1 MNIVELDSYNLAD
14 AVKFHNRLNPRLWGD
29 DEHLRS
35 DVRDKLLEIAEDFRE
50 FLGIDNLQIKDI
62 TVSGSNAAFNY
73 TPHSDI
79 DLHLVADLPDADNSD
94 VFRELFDAKKFQY
107 NKTHDIRI
115 GGYDVELYVQN
126 PNDEHHSQGI
136 YSLLQNKWLSVP
148 KRRKPEINDISVKSK
163 YEDVGHRIEDAVRSG
178 SLEQMND
185 TWQKLKAM
193 RKQGLEREG
202 EFSPENLAFKILRNN
217 GTIQKLVDARQAVK
231 DRELSLAE
239 AAKPRERFRYGF
251 ATESP
256 DGVNP
261 TTKQILETTT
271 DDVVMTFIKD
281 TAQRLGIKRM
291 PKIHLHDDTDWSHRE
306 KSFGMFVPEKWEL
319 HVNMANRHL
328 FDILRTTAHELAH
341 VRQHEIE
348 ELGPDAGETGSDMEN
363 EAHAVAGIIM
373 RDFADA
379 HPDWFA
385 DQPVI
390 ESASGY
396 IPTKKQAKDPRFSH
410 ALTVDI
416 KPGQVGKEANK
427 LNLQTDAQGHP
438 ELLIKNLRNQL
449 REFKELDKPE
459 LTVGQLAKKHKVSVD
474 AIKQQL
480 SKGIK
485 VELEHTS
492 NKKVAREI
500 ALDHLAELP
509 DYYDRLESA
518 EKLNEDELMEIRMST
533 ANLRQEAAKTGAM
546 AGMEF
551 EMIVPDAEGEPPE
564 PEYERDE
571 DYDRRA
577 RSFDDIEEFF
587 YDGDYNGRG
596 DIRRLQEAL
605 DEAYQ
610 EWKMDQ
616 VSDDW
621 IRDGLDY
628 IREYIERYDLFD
640 REEALDTAR
649 DEIITANPDLPTDS
663 EDFQQ
668 LINAR
673 INELKEE
680 FIQNEFDAQGN
691 IYNDAFTEFADDK
704 NDDYSEQDFLRDNY
718 PYMSDIERDF
728 DIQWPY
734 YYDINAGA
742 EGTTSVDEVADE
754 FEEAIGRP
762 VNASSSYHGATR
774 QAGKYVVEPD
784 GSLEGDNPGDAGL
797 EFVSPPLPIDEL
809 LSDLNKVKEWAGSRG
824 CYTNDSTGLHIN
836 ISVPNYSLEKLD
848 YVKLA
853 LLMGDEYVLDLFG
866 RSGNHYAKAAT
877 GKIRDALKRNP
888 DLAPQLMDKMRGHL
902 EDLATKAIHSGTTD
916 KYTSINTKS
925 GYIEF
930 RSPGGDWLDANFAK
944 VENTLLRFTVALSAA
959 IDPEAYRQEYLKK
972 LYKLLEGSQ
981 DKGGVDV
988 VQLFSNYSAGELD
1001 KAALIRQVREKQ
1013 LARNLA
1019 KGKTPPGQKYWW
1031 SVTNPANT
1039 FASIEVVATS
1049 KEEAIE
1055 KAVEPGNYP
1064 EWARVQNTL
1073 QAKPLRPY
1081 QEPQAPNQTGNWGI
1095 WMQGPGRFARAP
1107 GQIDNSVLR
1116 RFPSREAAEQW
1127 IAQTRSTNSAM
1138 RTDIEVREIPIAGS
1152 TMDRAMQRAQA
1163 AQPAGEQGSYEL
1175 YRISDGRT
1183 VTAPAGNPIIFRAL
1197 NPDDAESK
1205 IARYAADFNLGAP
1218 ELFAVRSVLDVP
1230 SAQQPEFVD
1239 TTTQS
1244 NRGDLTPHGPGPWEI
1259 YRLSDNQAV
1268 RSLEHTS
1275 RPAAESEARSA
1286 LGLRGLD
1293 PTEYGVRTRQQAA
1306 AANYRGPWEIVR
1318 MEDGRVMGTIASGN
1332 HAEAEVDMERRVRN
1346 AGLDAEH
1353 YDIRPAQPAA
1363 AQAGDIVAPGLGEPA
1378 TPRTLTTPGQPQ
1390 QTFTGQWDVVLGGEV
1405 VFRVPGENQSIANQ
1419 AARQWIL
1426 GRSPEFLRAHQG
1438 QEVEVVPRYA

>member
-1 MNIVELDSYNLAD
+1 MNITELESYNLED
-14 AVKFHNRLNPRLWGD
+14 AVKFHDRLNPRLWGD

-35 DVRDKLLEIAEDFRE
+35 DVRDKLMEIAEDFRE

-62 TVSGSNAAFNY
+62 TVSGSNAAFSY

-79 DLHLVADLPDADNSD
+79 DLHLVADLPEADSSE

-251 ATESP
+251 TTESP

-261 TTKQILETTT
+261 STKQILETTT

-306 KSFGMFVPEKWEL
+306 KSFGMFVPETWEL

-328 FDILRTTAHELAH
+328 FDILRTTAHELTH

-348 ELGPDAGETGSDMEN
+348 QLGPDAGETGSDMEN

-438 ELLIKNLRNQL
+438 ALLIKNLRNQL

-459 LTVGQLAKKHKVSVD
+459 LTVGQLAKKHKVGVD
-474 AIKQQL
+474 AIKKQL
-480 SKGIK
+480 AKGVK

-500 ALDHLAELP
+500 ALDHLAEFP

-551 EMIVPDAEGEPPE
+551 EMIVPNVQGEE
-564 PEYERDE
+564 MDPEYERDE
-571 DYDRRA
+571 SYDRRA

-596 DIRRLQEAL
+596 DIRRLMDSLRE
-605 DEAYQ
+605 DFEN
-610 EWKMDQ
+610 WKMERIA
-616 VSDDW
+616 DDW
-621 IRDGLDY
+621 QDEGIDFLRDY
-628 IREYIERYDLFD
+628 IANNDEFD
-640 REEALDTAR
+640 REEAIDTAR
-649 DEIITANPDLPTDS
+649 DEVIDANPDLPPES

-668 LINAR
+668 LLR
-673 INELKEE
+673 TRLDEMEE
-680 FIQNEFDAQGN
+680 AFVQETWDQGIQGN
-691 IYNDAFTEFADDK
+691 SYLYDRAFDDFVSSKADD
-704 NDDYSEQDFLRDNY
+704 YEESDFLEETA
-718 PYMSDIERDF
+718 PYMSDVESNYDV
-728 DIQWPY
+728 QWPY
-734 YYDINAGA
+734 YYDINADQ
-742 EGTTSVDEVADE
+742 EGEMSIDQVADD
-754 FEEAIGRP
+754 FSEAIGKP
-762 VNASSSYHGATR
+762 INAAGRYHGAR
-774 QAGKYVVEPD
+774 REAGKYVVEPD
-784 GSLEGDNPGDAGL
+784 GSLEADNPDDGGL
-797 EFVSPPLPIDEL
+797 EFVSPPMPIDEL
-809 LSDLNKVKEWAGSRG
+809 LSDLNKVKKWAGDYG
-824 CYTNDSTGLHIN
+824 CYTNESTGLHIN
-836 ISVPNYSLEKLD
+836 ISVPGFSRDKLD

-853 LLMGDEYVLDLFG
+853 LLIGDEYILDAFE
-866 RSGNHYAKAAT
+866 RTGNVYCKPAI
-877 GKIRDALKRNP
+877 GKIRDALKKDPN
-888 DLAPQLMDKMRGHL
+888 LAPQLMEKMRGHL
-902 EDLATKAIHSGTTD
+902 EDLASKAIHSGITD
-916 KYTSINTKS
+916 KYTSINTKD

-930 RSPGGDWLDANFAK
+930 RSPGNDWLDAKFDK
-944 VENTLLRFTVALSAA
+944 IENTLLRFTVALSAA
-959 IDPEAYRQEYLKK
+959 INPEAYRKEYLKK
-972 LYKLLEGSQ
+972 LYKLLEQSQ
-981 DKGGVDV
+981 PKGGVDV
-988 VQLFSNYSAGELD
+988 LQLFTNYSAGELD
-1001 KAALIRQVREKQ
+1001 KAGLIRQVRQNQ
-1013 LARNLA
+1013 LARGVA
-1019 KGKTPPGQKYWW
+1019 KGKVTGPMWW
-1031 SVTNPANT
+1031 EVTNPANNA
-1039 FASIEVVATS
+1039 ASIEVVANN
-1049 KEEAIE
+1049 KEEAI
-1055 KAVEPGNYP
+1055 ASAILPGNYP

-1073 QAKPLRPY
+1073 QARPLRPY
-1081 QEPQAPNQTGNWGI
+1081 TSPKAKEAEPAVPGQGNWGI
-1095 WMQGPGRFARAP
+1095 WIPTSDRFARVP
-1107 GQIDNSVLR
+1107 GTYPAGQEPPLR
-1116 RFPSREAAEQW
+1116 RFPSQEAGEAWLEQHRRDN
-1127 IAQTRSTNSAM
+1127 IGVR
-1138 RTDIEVREIPIAGS
+1138 RDIEVREIPADYVLPPP
-1152 TMDRAMQRAQA
+1152 T
-1163 AQPAGEQGSYEL
+1163 
-1175 YRISDGRT
+1175 GR
-1183 VTAPAGNPIIFRAL
+1183 VYNP
-1197 NPDDAESK
+1197 NQ
-1205 IARYAADFNLGAP
+1205 
-1218 ELFAVRSVLDVP
+1218 
-1230 SAQQPEFVD
+1230 AQQFQEPNA
-1239 TTTQS
+1239 
-1244 NRGDLTPHGPGPWEI
+1244 NRGDLTPRGPGPWEI
-1259 YRLSDNQAV
+1259 YRLSDNSSI
-1268 RSLEHTS
+1268 RELSSTD
-1275 RPAAESEARSA
+1275 RTAAGEEARQA
-1286 LGLRGLD
+1286 LGLRGEAPEL
-1293 PTEYGVRTRQQAA
+1293 YGVRTRQQ
-1306 AANYRGPWEIVR
+1306 
-1318 MEDGRVMGTIASGN
+1318 S
-1332 HAEAEVDMERRVRN
+1332 
-1346 AGLDAEH
+1346 
-1353 YDIRPAQPAA
+1353 AQP
-1363 AQAGDIVAPGLGEPA
+1363 Q
-1378 TPRTLTTPGQPQ
+1378 Q
-1390 QTFTGQWDVVLGGEV
+1390 QTFTGYWDVKMGDEV
-1405 VFRVPGENQSIANQ
+1405 VFRVQAETQGEANNK
-1419 AARQWIL
+1419 AREWIL
-1426 GRSPEFLRAHQG
+1426 GRSREFLHDHQG
-1438 QEVEVVPRYA
+1438 QEVSVVPRYA